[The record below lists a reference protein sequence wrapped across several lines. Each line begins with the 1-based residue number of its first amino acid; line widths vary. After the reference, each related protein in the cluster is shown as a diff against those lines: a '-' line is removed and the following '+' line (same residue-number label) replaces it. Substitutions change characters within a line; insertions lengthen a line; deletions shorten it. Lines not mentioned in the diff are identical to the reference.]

1 MTSTEDS
8 KTNLPW
14 CTINM
19 YWLKEIN
26 MKSSTL
32 IVNGTGT
39 IFWWDTRRC
48 RKRTSF
54 FMSVDL
60 IHVFIC
66 SLSPSWVW
74 IFTLLLWS
82 PQSFYLLY
90 FVLLRIILDNWLAF
104 QLRYILS
111 KALDIMAL
119 VSSVKKKKGANWFS
133 FTYLPNILKEL
144 WAARKHNSR
153 ALLNVILVLKGGLG

>member
-111 KALDIMAL
+111 KALDIIAL
-119 VSSVKKKKGANWFS
+119 VSSVKKKKELTGFLSHIYQTFWKNYEQPESIIPGLCWMWF
-133 FTYLPNILKEL
+133 LCWRE
-144 WAARKHNSR
+144 
-153 ALLNVILVLKGGLG
+153 G